1 MFETIKLDDIYDK
14 NINFLIGSGAS
25 HGMFPTLALKIKD
38 SEGNPQTLETLA
50 TLFRQ
55 NNDNRNTPLFMHYY
69 MSCIRPAQIFRL
81 GDAEENE
88 TKKTVI
94 TNYEVFLETVLGTL
108 QRRKPLHKTCN
119 IFTTNYDGCIPL
131 VADRIL
137 QRGSIDFV
145 LNDGARGFS
154 RRYLQARNFNTYLCQ
169 TGVFERHTSSIP
181 QINLVYLHGS
191 VYWTKDGANIIVD
204 HSEKEVAELLSE
216 DIKQKLQPFSTCL
229 MHDAST
235 INDLQAIDIAE
246 NDDKAFWNSYNQ
258 LPIVNPTK
266 WKFHETVFEEH
277 YYQMLRML
285 SYELEKPNAIL
296 ITFGFSFADEH
307 ILSLV
312 KRSLSNPS
320 AQVFVCCFDSTEE
333 TRLSEEFKTHRNVKC
348 LTLKDDF
355 LDFSNFNK
363 KVFTPTPQ
371 DVAKPV
377 ATTATETVATTGAT
391 SLPEMGEAP

>member
-1 MFETIKLDDIYDK
+1 MIKLDDIYDK
-14 NINFLIGSGAS
+14 NLNFLIGSGAS
-25 HGMFPTLALKIKD
+25 HGMFPTLALKIKGSD
-38 SEGNPQTLETLA
+38 GNPQTLETLA

-55 NNDNRNTPLFMHYY
+55 SNDNRLTPLFMHYY

-81 GDAEENE
+81 EDAEEN
-88 TKKTVI
+88 TAKKTVI
-94 TNYEVFLETVLGTL
+94 ANYEIFLGTVLSTL

-131 VADRIL
+131 VADSIL

-169 TGVFERHTSSIP
+169 TGVFERHISSIP
-181 QINLVYLHGS
+181 QINLIYLHGS
-191 VYWTKDGANIIVD
+191 VYWTKDGTNIIVD
-204 HSEKEVAELLSE
+204 HSLSQAVDFISE
-216 DIKQKLQPFSTCL
+216 DMKQKLKPFSECL
-229 MHDAST
+229 MNNTAT
-235 INDLQAIDIAE
+235 IEDLQAIVIDAYEDIA
-246 NDDKAFWNSYNQ
+246 FWDSYNQ

-320 AQVFVCCFDSTEE
+320 AQIFVCCFDHAEE
-333 TRLSEEFKTHRNVKC
+333 NRLSEEFKTHRNVKC
-348 LTLKDDF
+348 ITLKDEF
-355 LDFSNFNK
+355 LDFTNFNK
-363 KVFTPTPQ
+363 IIFTPSPP
-371 DVAKPV
+371 D
-377 ATTATETVATTGAT
+377 TVLTGAEAV
-391 SLPEMGEAP
+391 PEAGIAK